1 MKKFLLLFLL
11 HFTALFVHAQISVG
25 LRGGYNV
32 SAMKFESASG
42 QKSGG
47 LCSGSQLKNLQADL
61 VINIPVYGGLYIQP
75 LFRYITKGT
84 SFESAG
90 HQQNGFSNG
99 EAGNRIQVHY
109 IEMPFNLLYK
119 FQLPGFKLAVGG
131 GPYAAYGL
139 NGVYKADVLQNGSI
153 VSHNN
158 RALSFDHTDNVVTPG
173 MYLNRWDAGINTT
186 VGFELNNL
194 IMIGLNYSIG
204 MVDLDNSVD
213 YKVKNSYAGISIGI
227 LFNREDY

>member
-1 MKKFLLLFLL
+1 
-11 HFTALFVHAQISVG
+11 
-25 LRGGYNV
+25 
-32 SAMKFESASG
+32 
-42 QKSGG
+42 
-47 LCSGSQLKNLQADL
+47 
-61 VINIPVYGGLYIQP
+61 
-75 LFRYITKGT
+75 
-84 SFESAG
+84 
-90 HQQNGFSNG
+90 
-99 EAGNRIQVHY
+99 VHY

-158 RALSFDHTDNVVTPG
+158 RELSFDHTDNVVTPG

-186 VGFELNNL
+186 IGFELNNL

-213 YKVKNSYAGISIGI
+213 YKVKNSYAGISVGI